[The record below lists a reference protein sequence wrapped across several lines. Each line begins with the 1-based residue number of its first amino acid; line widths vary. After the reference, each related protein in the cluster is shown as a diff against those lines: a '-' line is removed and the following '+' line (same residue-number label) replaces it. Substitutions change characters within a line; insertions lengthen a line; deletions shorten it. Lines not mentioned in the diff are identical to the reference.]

1 MANDGEN
8 VDDPIV
14 IMTDEGEEVVAGG
27 IIEEAATEM
36 RERLAAL
43 AHEQWSGWMRYLF
56 NQCRPASDGTEFV
69 EIPAWAVKRWT
80 RQMNTPYAELSDDE
94 KESDRKEATRMI
106 EVFAEFGSIMR
117 MIQKRALK

>member
-1 MANDGEN
+1 MADDEN
-8 VDDPIV
+8 SDDPIV
-14 IMTDEGEEVVAGG
+14 IMTDEGEVVAGS

-43 AHEQWSGWMRYLF
+43 SHEQWSGWMRYLF
-56 NQCRPASDGTEFV
+56 SECRPASDGTEFV

-80 RQMNTPYAELSDDE
+80 RQMNTPYAELNDEE

-117 MIQKRALK
+117 MIQNRAVR